1 MASSSEAAAGG
12 VTEAEAMSDVRW
24 GILGAAKFAREFM
37 GPALTL
43 APGGHVAALATSDPA
58 KADPFRVFAP
68 GVRVHGSYEA
78 LLADPDID
86 AVYIPLP
93 NPLHVE
99 WSVKAMKAGK
109 HVLCEKPMAM
119 EAGDFD
125 GLIAARD
132 AAGVLAAEAFMIVH
146 HPQWQRARQLLAEGA
161 VGRLRRIDGAF
172 SYNNRDASNIRNQAG
187 MGGGG
192 LRDIGVYVLGGAR
205 FATGLEPTEIRA
217 RIDWEDGVDV
227 YAALTARFGEVEY
240 VNFTSIRMHPRQEIT
255 FHGDAPRHGDR
266 HRALAGREPLRAAGR
281 RLQPRGAR
289 RRGVSLPAGV
299 LTRNPGG
306 DRRRLRERRVGALPR
321 SDSSR
326 ARPCPSSPPCAPSA
340 SPNAP
345 TSSGSSWKPTSA

>member
-1 MASSSEAAAGG
+1 MA
-12 VTEAEAMSDVRW
+12 DVRW

-255 FHGDAPRHGDR
+255 FHGDA
-266 HRALAGREPLRAAGR
+266 
-281 RLQPRGAR
+281 
-289 RRGVSLPAGV
+289 GV
-299 LTRNPGG
+299 LRLPVPYNARVFGEARLELHRGMETVTERWPGVNHYE
-306 DRRRLRERRVGALPR
+306 LQAAAFN
-321 SDSSR
+321 R
-326 ARPCPSSPPCAPSA
+326 AVRDGVAYPCPLEFSRGTQVAIDAAFASA
-340 SPNAP
+340 A
-345 TSSGSSWKPTSA
+345 